1 MRGGAAKHFTF
12 AACRTIVPPLS
23 AIDRSA
29 LVSTSPRNRGKH
41 GKDHARRPERRAAEA
56 LRIYGMHA
64 VEAALVNPKR
74 RVLAIHATPNAVQR
88 LALTPAPG
96 RPLHSLAP
104 RDLDRMLGADTVHQ
118 GVMIEA
124 EPLPELSIA
133 DLEAARL
140 IVLLDQ
146 VTDPHNVGAILRSA
160 AVFGVEALVMT
171 ARHSPPL
178 HGALAKAAS
187 GGLEHVP
194 VVLAPNLARALA
206 ELGEM
211 GFMRIGLDAGGPL
224 EFEDLPAPAR
234 LALVLGAEDRGLRR
248 LTGENCDA
256 VCALATG
263 GPLRSLNVS
272 NAAAIAFH
280 AAYLKMRNR
289 PGA

>member
-1 MRGGAAKHFTF
+1 
-12 AACRTIVPPLS
+12 VPSGFP

-29 LVSTSPRNRGKH
+29 FVSTSPRNRGKH
-41 GKDHARRPERRAAEA
+41 GKDHTRRPERRTAHAAET
-56 LRIYGMHA
+56 LRIYGLHA
-64 VEAALVNPKR
+64 VEAALANPKR
-74 RVLAIHATPNAVQR
+74 RVLAIYATPNAVQR
-88 LALTPAPG
+88 LALAPAPG

-124 EPLPELSIA
+124 EPLPDLSIA

-194 VVLAPNLARALA
+194 VALTPNLARALA

-211 GFMRIGLDAGGPL
+211 GFMRVGLDAGGAH
-224 EFEDLPAPAR
+224 EFEDLPAPSK

-248 LTGENCDA
+248 LTGESCDA

-289 PGA
+289 PGS

>member
-1 MRGGAAKHFTF
+1 
-12 AACRTIVPPLS
+12 
-23 AIDRSA
+23 
-29 LVSTSPRNRGKH
+29 VSTSPRNRGKH
-41 GKDHARRPERRAAEA
+41 GKDHVRRPERRTAHAAEA
-56 LRIYGMHA
+56 LRIYGLHA
-64 VEAALVNPKR
+64 VEAALANPKR
-74 RVLAIHATPNAVQR
+74 RVLAVYATPNAAQR
-88 LALTPAPG
+88 LALAPAPG
-96 RPLHSLAP
+96 WPLHTLAP
-104 RDLDRMLGADTVHQ
+104 RDLDRMLGADAVHQ

-124 EPLPELSIA
+124 EPLPDLSIA

-194 VVLAPNLARALA
+194 VALAPNLARALA

-211 GFMRIGLDAGGPL
+211 GFMRVGLDAGGAS
-224 EFEDLPAPAR
+224 EFEDLPAPGK

-280 AAYLKMRNR
+280 AAHLKMRNR
-289 PGA
+289 PGG